1 MIANPAIMCN
11 NQGSHRRMR
20 AVGALSVVLFILGV
34 PGAFGAI
41 LYRHR
46 QAIVDD
52 QLMRERGE
60 GDSALTNRNLSVRRR
75 FRKLYEDYRP
85 KFMFWKVYHSAC

>member
-1 MIANPAIMCN
+1 MVTNPSIICD

-20 AVGALSVVLFILGV
+20 AMAVLSVLLFILGV

-60 GDSALTNRNLSVRRR
+60 GDSALTNRNLDIRHRY
-75 FRKLYEDYRP
+75 RKLYEDYKP
-85 KFMFWKVYHSAC
+85 EFIFWKV